1 MQTFPFSTPQLNSC
15 QAPIPL
21 PAGCGMEKKK
31 PERFGNQ
38 TQQRP
43 RQPGNPAVSFH
54 KPTLPSCQALR
65 SKEKASLCHQLAALL
80 GAGKTTRL
88 DSKAGIGCM
97 AQVRHSGGGREG
109 CQQKSSESSF
119 WDTRHVCTATY
130 HPIASADIPWGNGG
144 GGGSTECCFSAQNF
158 FLSSVLVC
166 SPVTKGI

>member
-1 MQTFPFSTPQLNSC
+1 
-15 QAPIPL
+15 
-21 PAGCGMEKKK
+21 MEKKNK

-144 GGGSTECCFSAQNF
+144 GGGKHRVLLFSTELFPLVSTSL
-158 FLSSVLVC
+158 LSC
-166 SPVTKGI
+166 D

>member
-21 PAGCGMEKKK
+21 PAGCGMGKKNK

-144 GGGSTECCFSAQNF
+144 GGKHRVLLFSTELFPLVSTSL
-158 FLSSVLVC
+158 LSC
-166 SPVTKGI
+166 D